1 MMATCEN
8 TSIVFPML
16 ADIYYPIVDQG
27 PYGNVQKT
35 WIHDK
40 TIACNFSSAGS
51 AFKEDIKPNA
61 NITQDTIMLGRA
73 KTDIRFSANQD
84 QNSITNVIVTNIKDK
99 TLNEI
104 YVETAGPRAG
114 KSTLFEVATVEPY
127 TGPFGSVEYYRIV
140 LRRSENQAADL

>member
-1 MMATCEN
+1 MATCEN
-8 TSIVFPML
+8 TSIIFPML

-27 PYGNVQKT
+27 PYGNVQKN

-73 KTDIRFSANQD
+73 KTDIRFSTNKN

-99 TLNEI
+99 DLNEI

-114 KSTLFEVATVEPY
+114 KSTLFEVATVEPF

>member
-1 MMATCEN
+1 VATCEN
-8 TSIVFPML
+8 TSIIFPML

-27 PYGNVQKT
+27 PYGNVKKN

-73 KTDIRFSANQD
+73 KTDIRFSTNQD

-114 KSTLFEVATVEPY
+114 KSTLFEVATVEPF

>member
-1 MMATCEN
+1 MTTCEN
-8 TSIVFPML
+8 TSIIFPML

-27 PYGNVQKT
+27 AYGNVKKN

-51 AFKEDIKPNA
+51 AFKEDIKPNV

-73 KTDIRFSANQD
+73 KTDIRFSANDD
-84 QNSITNVIVTNIKDK
+84 QNSTTNVIVTNIKDK
-99 TLNEI
+99 ALNEI

-114 KSTLFEVATVEPY
+114 KSTLFEVATVEPFM
-127 TGPFGSVEYYRIV
+127 GPFGSVEYYRIV

>member
-1 MMATCEN
+1 
-8 TSIVFPML
+8 ML

-27 PYGNVQKT
+27 AYGNVKKN

-51 AFKEDIKPNA
+51 AFKEDIKPNV

-73 KTDIRFSANQD
+73 KTDIRFSANED
-84 QNSITNVIVTNIKDK
+84 QNSTTNVIVTNIKDK
-99 TLNEI
+99 ALNEI

-114 KSTLFEVATVEPY
+114 KSTIFEVATVEPFM
-127 TGPFGSVEYYRIV
+127 GPFGSVEYYRIV

>member
-1 MMATCEN
+1 MATCEN

-40 TIACNFSSAGS
+40 TIACSFSSAGA
-51 AFKEDIKPNA
+51 AFKEDVKPNA

-73 KTDIRFSANQD
+73 KTDIRFSTNQD